1 MAETTS
7 SSTGLTLTPYQ
18 KAIKKMEELQDKK
31 YAEVQDLSGPIQP
44 GVVESGKVTQEEFD
58 EARGNKP
65 GLMEGLDFSKA
76 MQPSGGGMEGTLGG
90 LLMTSPDPFM
100 KAAGFGLATFGQVQQ
115 ERNQRAL
122 DQFNLDRNKAQMAI
136 NNARRL
142 TV

>member
-18 KAIKKMEELQDKK
+18 KAIKDMEELRQKSYFAKKAPQDT
-31 YAEVQDLSGPIQP
+31 S
-44 GVVESGKVTQEEFD
+44 TQEYIASSKKALTED
-58 EARGNKP
+58 SQQEEKP
-65 GLMEGLDFSKA
+65 SLMEGVDFSKA
-76 MQPSGGGMEGTLGG
+76 MQPSGGGVEGTLGG